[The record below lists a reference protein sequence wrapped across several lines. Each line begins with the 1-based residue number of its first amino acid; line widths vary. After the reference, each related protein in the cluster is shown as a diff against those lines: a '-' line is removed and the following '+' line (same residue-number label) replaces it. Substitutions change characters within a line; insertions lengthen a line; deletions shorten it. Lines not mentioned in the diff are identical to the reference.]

1 MNVAE
6 SNYQILVVDDEELIR
21 SSLAKFLERKGF
33 RVQIAESGNNA
44 FDIVKSQKIDLILSD
59 VRMPDGDGPSL
70 LQQVNALEQSRPG
83 LMFITGYSDLSDEDL
98 QESGAICVFS
108 KPVDRQEILSKVKEH
123 FQINS

>member
-1 MNVAE
+1 MAE

-33 RVQIAESGNNA
+33 SVQIAESGNSA
-44 FDIVKSQKIDLILSD
+44 FDIVKSQKVDLILSD

-70 LQQVNALEQSRPG
+70 LEQVNGLEQNRPG

-98 QESGAICVFS
+98 QESGAICVFN